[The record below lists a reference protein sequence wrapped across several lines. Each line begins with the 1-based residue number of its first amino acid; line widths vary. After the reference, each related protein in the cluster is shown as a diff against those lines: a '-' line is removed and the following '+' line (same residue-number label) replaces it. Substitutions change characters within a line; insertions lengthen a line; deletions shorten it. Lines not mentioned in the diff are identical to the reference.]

1 MEDKISVKLIWEWIV
16 LNISISYK
24 NEDKKK
30 LERKIIGRFMLKKMF
45 ELLTMYLYNVIIN
58 LTICEQTLKYRMYP
72 SSNKF

>member
-45 ELLTMYLYNVIIN
+45 ELLTMYSYNVIIN
-58 LTICEQTLKYRMYP
+58 LIICEQTLKYRMYP

>member
-45 ELLTMYLYNVIIN
+45 ELLTMYSYNVIIN